1 MIIRPRRFPLI
12 TLLLMAILA
21 TAVFFVYLP
30 GIKGPY
36 VFDDFSNIIDNSYIA
51 ITSLDKDSLYHAAY
65 SVRSGALWRPV
76 AMVSFALNH
85 YFAGGFGNPAPFKLT
100 NIVIHAINALLV
112 FWLLRLILARN
123 AHISHEREDRKPLTL
138 VLLGAAIALL
148 WAVHPIQLTSVLYVV
163 QRMVGLSALFTLL
176 GIVCYLIGRQRQL
189 AGKKGGAWLM
199 LAGPLGFGALGMLS
213 KENAVLLIGFIA
225 LLEFTLFAD
234 ERPWRF
240 WKRLPAN
247 LRRALI
253 GALALAL
260 VAATAYAI
268 SYSLPGYAVRDYT
281 MMERVLT
288 QTRVL
293 FFYLSL
299 IVLPSISQFS
309 LHHEFN
315 ISTSLLTPW
324 TTLPSLLGLIALM
337 AVGFAARRRLP
348 LLSLGILWFFVAH
361 ALESTIF
368 NLELAH
374 EHRNYLASLGIL
386 LAATQLV
393 VIIGRRFTPRL
404 PWILLPSLIM
414 LFAVTT
420 FLRSQH
426 WSSTASL
433 ALHEAG
439 YRPDSAYAQTDLG
452 FALAG
457 RGQAQGSI
465 QAMRRAAELNPK
477 DPAPLINMHMLA
489 ALMRVTLDPR
499 DQEETLRRL
508 SATSYVTANTSRA
521 LQSVNACLLSD
532 CSVLAPHMEQ
542 WARTLIKV
550 LRPTADRSIFNFMLG
565 RALRSQGKMNEAILA
580 LVNAVQ
586 QDNKYLHPL
595 FELAAIYMD
604 LGQIDAAETIL
615 AHMREVNSRSAYP
628 RDREI
633 EKLANR
639 ILALKKTS
647 AEGTA
652 RP

>member
-1 MIIRPRRFPLI
+1 
-12 TLLLMAILA
+12 
-21 TAVFFVYLP
+21 
-30 GIKGPY
+30 
-36 VFDDFSNIIDNSYIA
+36 
-51 ITSLDKDSLYHAAY
+51 
-65 SVRSGALWRPV
+65 
-76 AMVSFALNH
+76 
-85 YFAGGFGNPAPFKLT
+85 
-100 NIVIHAINALLV
+100 
-112 FWLLRLILARN
+112 
-123 AHISHEREDRKPLTL
+123 
-138 VLLGAAIALL
+138 
-148 WAVHPIQLTSVLYVV
+148 V

-176 GIVCYLIGRQRQL
+176 ALISYLKGRQRQL
-189 AGKKGGAWLM
+189 NGQRGGAWLM
-199 LAGPLGFGALGMLS
+199 FAGPLGFGALGALS
-213 KENAVLLIGFIA
+213 KENAVLLPGFIA
-225 LLEFTLFAD
+225 ILEYTLFAN
-234 ERPWRF
+234 ERPWRS
-240 WKRLPAN
+240 WARLSAN

-253 GALALAL
+253 GALAFAL
-260 VAATAYAI
+260 IAMIAYAVH
-268 SYSLPGYAVRDYT
+268 YVQPGYAVRDYT
-281 MMERVLT
+281 MVERVMT
-288 QTRVL
+288 ETRVL

-299 IVLPSISQFS
+299 ILLPRINHFS
-309 LHHEFN
+309 LHHEFDV
-315 ISTSLLTPW
+315 STTLLTPW
-324 TTLPSLLGLIALM
+324 TTLPSSLGLIAM
-337 AVGFAARRRLP
+337 FAAGFAARKRFP
-348 LLSLGILWFFVAH
+348 LISLGILWFFMAH

-386 LAATQLV
+386 LAAAQLV
-393 VIIGRRFTPRL
+393 VIIGERFFTRL
-404 PWILLPSLIM
+404 PWILLPSLAL

-420 FLRSQH
+420 LLRSQH
-426 WSSTASL
+426 WSSTSAL

-465 QAMRRAAELNPK
+465 QAMRRAAELNPN

-489 ALMRVTLDPR
+489 ALMRITLDPQ

-508 SATSYVTANTSRA
+508 SAQSYITANTSRA

-532 CSVLAPHMEQ
+532 CRVLAPHMEQ
-542 WARTLIKV
+542 WAGTLIRV
-550 LRPTADRSIFNFMLG
+550 LPPKADRSIFNFMLG
-565 RALRSQGKMNEAILA
+565 RALRSQGKMNEAIKA
-580 LVNAVQ
+580 LVASAQ
-586 QDNKYLHPL
+586 QDKQYLHPL
-595 FELAAIYMD
+595 FELAAIYMG

>member
-12 TLLLMAILA
+12 ALLLMAILA
-21 TAVFFVYLP
+21 TAVFIVYLA

-65 SVRSGALWRPV
+65 SVRSGVLWRPV

-112 FWLLRLILARN
+112 FWLLRLILARY
-123 AHISHEREDRKPLTL
+123 AHISHEPEDRKPLTP

-189 AGKKGGAWLM
+189 AGKKGGVWLM

-213 KENAVLLIGFIA
+213 KENAILLIGFIA

-247 LRRALI
+247 LRWTLI

-299 IVLPSISQFS
+299 IVLPRINQFS

-337 AVGFAARRRLP
+337 AAGFAARKRLP

-386 LAATQLV
+386 LAAAQLV
-393 VIIGRRFTPRL
+393 VIIGRRYTPRL

-465 QAMRRAAELNPK
+465 QAMRRAAELNPN

-489 ALMRVTLDPR
+489 ALMRVTLDPQ

-565 RALRSQGKMNEAILA
+565 RALRSQGKTNEAILA

-586 QDNKYLHPL
+586 QDKKYLHPL

-604 LGQIDAAETIL
+604 LGQINAAETIL
-615 AHMREVNSRSAYP
+615 AHMREINSRSAYP

-639 ILALKKTS
+639 ILTLKKTS
-647 AEGTA
+647 AEGTIS
-652 RP
+652 P